1 MKFDSVVA
9 CDSHRGIGQDNTLP
23 WPRLPGDVKFFRDLT
38 LQTTDPRKRN
48 AVIMGRKTWQSL
60 PVKHRPLA
68 KRLNIVLSRNQSMTV
83 PEGVLLAN
91 NLDQALSF
99 MREDDN
105 LEKCFIIGGANLYEQ
120 AIIHPDCDLL
130 YLTDIHRQFECD
142 SFFPA
147 FDHLFD
153 LIAQSENHQ
162 EGGIDYCF
170 KTYKHRR

>member
-1 MKFDSVVA
+1 MFDLVVA
-9 CDSHRGIGQDNTLP
+9 CESHRGIGRNNSLP
-23 WPRLPGDVKFFRDLT
+23 WPRLPRDVQFFRDLT
-38 LQTTDPRKRN
+38 IKTTDPGKRN
-48 AVIMGRKTWQSL
+48 TVVMGRKTWQSI
-60 PVKHRPLA
+60 PPKFRPLP
-68 KRLNIVLSRNQSMTV
+68 KRLNIVLSRNSTLPV

-99 MREDDN
+99 FVADDK
-105 LEKCFIIGGANLYEQ
+105 LENCFIIGGANLYEQ
-120 AIIHPDCDLL
+120 AIIHKDCDLL
-130 YLTDIHRQFECD
+130 YLTDIHQPFECD

-170 KTYKHRR
+170 KTYKHRA